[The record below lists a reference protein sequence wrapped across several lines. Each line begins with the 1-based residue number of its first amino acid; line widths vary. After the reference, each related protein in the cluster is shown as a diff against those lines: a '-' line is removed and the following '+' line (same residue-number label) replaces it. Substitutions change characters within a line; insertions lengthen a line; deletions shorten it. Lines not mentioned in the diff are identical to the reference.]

1 MVLDDPAVVVVVTVV
16 VEIGLVREMRIDL
29 RMRMQVD
36 LARESRWLR
45 GDRSCRYVQTEI
57 RKENFDYR
65 ILRFFELDFRE
76 LRLSETKVVSQGLT
90 VYTRV

>member
-1 MVLDDPAVVVVVTVV
+1 MVLDDPAVVVVVVTVV

-29 RMRMQVD
+29 RMRRQVD

-57 RKENFDYR
+57 RLENFDYR
-65 ILRFFELDFRE
+65 ILKLF
-76 LRLSETKVVSQGLT
+76 
-90 VYTRV
+90 